1 MAAAAIAAQRR
12 LKESGGPVVA
22 TEEELKAKI
31 LAEEAK
37 VNVYLEPDKW
47 RNPIAK
53 AYIKGLAL
61 NCQKLTVGELEP
73 YFSGFIITCAAAGPQ
88 TRARAPGAR
97 PSEARARALPGVA
110 LPASRLA
117 SRARALLSLIHI

>member
-31 LAEEAK
+31 LAEETK
-37 VNVYLEPDKW
+37 VNVYLEPDHW
-47 RNPIAK
+47 NNPVCK

-61 NCQKLTVGELEP
+61 NAAKLTVGDHEP
-73 YFSGFIITCAAAGPQ
+73 YFSGFIIM
-88 TRARAPGAR
+88 
-97 PSEARARALPGVA
+97 
-110 LPASRLA
+110 
-117 SRARALLSLIHI
+117 